1 MTARA
6 HPGNDAAR
14 LIALDWG
21 TTALRAYLLG
31 DDGTV
36 LDDRSEPWGIMQ
48 LPDRDFGAAFQR
60 MAGSWLASV
69 PGIQVLASGMIG
81 SAQGWV
87 EAPYCASP
95 AGASELAR
103 SLVR

>member
-1 MTARA
+1 MTPRARPA
-6 HPGNDAAR
+6 EDAAR

-31 DDGTV
+31 DDGAV
-36 LDDRSEPWGIMQ
+36 LGERSEPWGIMQ
-48 LPDRDFGAAFQR
+48 LPERDFGAAFR
-60 MAGSWLASV
+60 RITGDWLVAAPDV
-69 PGIQVLASGMIG
+69 QALASGMIG

-95 AGASELAR
+95 AG
-103 SLVR
+103 VG